1 MLSLELR
8 SVNND
13 FIINITRFVYKIC
26 TINRDPC
33 CAGLWQ
39 ILEENRYPLSIIKHV
54 SLCSVYVF
62 ITSHVCINDNFPPC
76 LKKPTEIENFII
88 FTKRNPSNAITLHMI
103 KSAVNCCCGYK
114 F

>member
-8 SVNND
+8 SVND

-62 ITSHVCINDNFPPC
+62 ITSHVCINDKLSPC
-76 LKKPTEIENFII
+76 LKKIQKLRILLFLPNEIHQTQLRYI
-88 FTKRNPSNAITLHMI
+88 
-103 KSAVNCCCGYK
+103 
-114 F
+114 